1 MKKVNVDWRCCAVM
15 ALGIL
20 CGCETVTVPPKP
32 PSGPNGPKSEISI
45 GLQRYD
51 LESATSLL
59 MSKMLSSAAFQR
71 NYAAVVKAKG
81 GRPVIVVGK
90 IENNL
95 HNKRPDCEIVRNNIQ
110 VSLNEP
116 GLYDVKMDGF
126 EGAVDYQ
133 VTGYVKSDYDDANP
147 GHDANPRLHLKIL
160 DANSGQIIWSG
171 TQNNLQL

>member
-1 MKKVNVDWRCCAVM
+1 M
-15 ALGIL
+15 
-20 CGCETVTVPPKP
+20 
-32 PSGPNGPKSEISI
+32 
-45 GLQRYD
+45 
-51 LESATSLL
+51 
-59 MSKMLSSAAFQR
+59 
-71 NYAAVVKAKG
+71 
-81 GRPVIVVGK
+81 
-90 IENNL
+90 
-95 HNKRPDCEIVRNNIQ
+95 
-110 VSLNEP
+110 NEP